1 MTTTAN
7 EQASLLDLI
16 ASDPIHRDDRAKVEA
31 AIREDAALHF
41 GEINPNRVRAALT
54 NQYGLMVYPRV
65 LSATYSALASAGVIE
80 HDGWTTN
87 TDRRGGNAG
96 KPARLWK
103 LVAA

>member
-1 MTTTAN
+1 VTA
-7 EQASLLDLI
+7 QLDLL
-16 ASDPIHRDDRAKVEA
+16 ALVADDHIHTGDRQTIEA
-31 AIREDAALHF
+31 AIRDDAAAH
-41 GEINPNRVRAALT
+41 GGQVCPNRVRASLT
-54 NQYGLMVYPRV
+54 NEYGLTVYPRV